1 MLQLSRFFRRSAT
14 SNSKIAINC
23 LPFQDLDLQPVDS
36 HEARNHWRLT
46 SITNSPLVLYG
57 GLVCVLPGVLPK
69 KGDVVFFSRWDLWK
83 LRTHF
88 NDYFCF
94 HVMKKMMISTLVPSI
109 TNQVLFSWRNWKTML
124 IWNSNLVSLIF
135 VNFREKSVSQCLPPN
150 KTTTHYLLSCSLH
163 RTGYLQINLA
173 PHSQPQ
179 TKLA

>member
-36 HEARNHWRLT
+36 HEARNKGASHPSQIAGGSW
-46 SITNSPLVLYG
+46 G
-57 GLVCVLPGVLPK
+57 GLVCVLPGVCPKYILPK
-69 KGDVVFFSRWDLWK
+69 KGDVVVFFPGVTFAS

-94 HVMKKMMISTLVPSI
+94 HVMKKMMICTLVPSI

-135 VNFREKSVSQCLPPN
+135 VNFPEKSVSQCLPPKQN
-150 KTTTHYLLSCSLH
+150 HYSLL
-163 RTGYLQINLA
+163 A
-173 PHSQPQ
+173 
-179 TKLA
+179 KL